1 MHLRNGLTFQADL
14 STPRTLD
21 QVTWESNYAPEP
33 AEIIHEP
40 ILHLLT
46 LPLLFLPEETTIK
59 EPDYRLPLP
68 LPHGG
73 PGAPLSGPTWHA
85 LSPQGTVSVTNH
97 KTLPVSLS

>member
-21 QVTWESNYAPEP
+21 KVIWESNYAPRLKLFN
-33 AEIIHEP
+33 EP

-46 LPLLFLPEETTIK
+46 LLLLFLPEETTIK

-73 PGAPLSGPTWHA
+73 PGASQSGPT
-85 LSPQGTVSVTNH
+85 
-97 KTLPVSLS
+97 